1 MRKTFHISLSSPDEV
16 LFRCETD
23 LIRGFNGLAL
33 ASLETDSRL
42 LADGFPTTH
51 FHSLLQSDCPAEVIT
66 QSRYSYSRYFNA
78 RYKRKGRLAEKRGF
92 ILEVDGY
99 YHTLAALNYVNR
111 QGLHHGIS
119 PTPFGYRHCSAN
131 AFFSKQLGK
140 AAPSELMPAPQRYKY
155 LPKGIHLP
163 ASYRMDTS
171 GLLLRED
178 ILDIAQVEAIYVT
191 PRNYIYQMNKIGDEL
206 SMKNQQEESSSSPLI
221 TLELIEKGTPGMNLE
236 QLLRNENGKHDPAWI
251 SDLELC
257 QIIDKTCLPKYC
269 NVESIY
275 ETRLSQR
282 SFLYDLLWK
291 NLWRTHRKRT
301 TDAQLRRCLCLK

>member
-16 LFRCETD
+16 LFLCEAD

-51 FHSLLQSDCPAEVIT
+51 FHSLLQSDNPAEVMAR
-66 QSRYSYSRYFNA
+66 SRYAYSRYFNA
-78 RYKRKGRLAEKRGF
+78 KYKRRGRLAEKRCF
-92 ILEVDGY
+92 ILEVDGF

-131 AFFSKQLGK
+131 AFFTKMLGRTV
-140 AAPSELMPAPQRYKY
+140 PDTLMPDSQRYKY
-155 LPKGIHLP
+155 IPKGVHLP
-163 ASYRMDTS
+163 VNYRLDAT

-178 ILDIAQVEAIYVT
+178 ILDVSQVEAIYVT
-191 PRNYIYQMNKIGDEL
+191 PRNFLYQMNKIGDEL
-206 SMKNQQEESSSSPLI
+206 SLKNQKDEPSSSPLI
-221 TLELIEKGTPGMNLE
+221 TLELIEQGTPALDIE
-236 QLLRNENGKHDPAWI
+236 QLLRNESGKHDPVWI

-257 QIIDKTCLPKYC
+257 HIIDNKCLPKYY

-275 ETRLSQR
+275 ETSRSQR
-282 SFLYDLLWK
+282 ASLYDLIWK
-291 NLWRTHRKRT
+291 NLWKTHRTRT
-301 TDAQLRRCLCLK
+301 TDAQLKRCLCLK